1 LEALFLKS
9 TRKIEQTNLE
19 FSRYLLHKIDWKSK
33 LIAIKGARGSGKTT
47 LLLQHAK
54 KINKNNEVLYVSM
67 DDLYF
72 MSNSL
77 YDLAYNFSNYGGK
90 HLLLDELHKYPNWS
104 REIKLIYDDF
114 PKMNVVFTSSS
125 ILEIYKGESDLSR
138 RAINYNLKELS
149 FREFIELKTGI
160 KLSVLKFKEI
170 LVKHHQIASE
180 ITDKIKPIPLF
191 IEYLKFGAFPYF
203 KENEENYH
211 EKLKQ
216 TIDLILDVD
225 LNTIEN
231 LDYQLIY
238 KFKKLLFLISRS
250 VPFTPNVTKLSE
262 QIGVSRPT
270 LILGLN
276 LLEKAGLILQLSKVD
291 KGIGILTKPDKI
303 YLHNSN
309 ISYALAYENSNIGN
323 ARETFFAN
331 QLLGIIEFKLSEKT
345 DFIVKKKYS
354 FEIGFKSKGM
364 KQVLGMEN
372 SFLVKDDIEFGVGNI
387 IPLWLFGFL
396 Y

>member
-1 LEALFLKS
+1 METLILKS
-9 TRKIEQTNLE
+9 SRKIAQTNLE
-19 FSRYLLHKIDWKSK
+19 FSRYLLHKIDWKNR

-54 KINKNNEVLYVSM
+54 KINKNTEVLYVSM

-77 YDLAYNFSNYGGK
+77 YDLANNFSNYGGK
-90 HLLLDELHKYPNWS
+90 YILLDEVHKYPNWS

-114 PKMNVVFTSSS
+114 PKMNIVFTSSS

-138 RAINYNLKELS
+138 RAINYDLKELS
-149 FREFIELKTGI
+149 FREFIELKTGS
-160 KLSVLKFKEI
+160 KFSVLKFKNI
-170 LVKHHQIASE
+170 LAKHHQIASE

-211 EKLKQ
+211 DKLKQ

-291 KGIGILTKPDKI
+291 KGIGVLTKPNKI

-345 DFIVKKKYS
+345 DFIVEKKYS
-354 FEIGFKSKGM
+354 FEIGGKTKGM
-364 KQVLGMEN
+364 KQVLGIEN
-372 SFLVKDDIEFGVGNI
+372 SFLIKDDIELGAGNI